1 MKTIHLTNMQPE
13 ERKAY
18 INLLRILKKITKKG
32 ELQELINNLDHSAI
46 DKICRCLFNVVY
58 HENCRPKNSKKRKS
72 LRKLMLKNRDSVE
85 FLTNYSPSTKKIE
98 EKRKILQSGGFP
110 LLPIL
115 SAVIPTLISLFT
127 K

>member
-1 MKTIHLTNMQPE
+1 MLPD
-13 ERKAY
+13 ERKNY
-18 INLLRILKKITKKG
+18 VNLLKILKKANKKG
-32 ELQELINNLDHSAI
+32 ELQELIKNLDPSAI

-58 HENCRPKNSKKRKS
+58 CEKCHPKSSKKRKT
-72 LRKLMLKNRDSVE
+72 LRKLMLKNRGAVE
-85 FLTNYSPSTKKIE
+85 TLTRYSPSTKKIE